1 MRPLGGF
8 VFRRSPSARR
18 RARRRPQQ
26 KIQRQRLR
34 LGKKKRTMS
43 KIAVIAFVTISLVA
57 GAASTPAFAVSS
69 RAVAQGEKETRQ
81 LLRLMDVDQ
90 NGRVSKQEFM
100 QFMEAEFD
108 RLDVDR
114 SGELTVKELS
124 HFRYSPPHPGGTRR

>member
-1 MRPLGGF
+1 
-8 VFRRSPSARR
+8 
-18 RARRRPQQ
+18 
-26 KIQRQRLR
+26 
-34 LGKKKRTMS
+34 MS
-43 KIAVIAFVTISLVA
+43 KIAMIALVTISLVA
-57 GAASTPAFAVSS
+57 GAASTAAFAVSS

-124 HFRYSPPHPGGTRR
+124 HFRYSPAHPGGTRR

>member
-1 MRPLGGF
+1 
-8 VFRRSPSARR
+8 
-18 RARRRPQQ
+18 
-26 KIQRQRLR
+26 
-34 LGKKKRTMS
+34 MS
-43 KIAVIAFVTISLVA
+43 KIAKITLITISLVA
-57 GAASTPAFAVSS
+57 GASSTPAFAAGR
-69 RAVAQGEKETRQ
+69 RALAQGEKETQQ

-124 HFRYSPPHPGGTRR
+124 HFRYSAPHPGGTRR

>member
-1 MRPLGGF
+1 MNRRDRGEDHVQDRKDRF
-8 VFRRSPSARR
+8 SHDIACRRSSVNS
-18 RARRRPQQ
+18 
-26 KIQRQRLR
+26 
-34 LGKKKRTMS
+34 GS
-43 KIAVIAFVTISLVA
+43 
-57 GAASTPAFAVSS
+57 VSR
-69 RAVAQGEKETRQ
+69 RAVAQGEKETQQ

-124 HFRYSPPHPGGTRR
+124 KARFCYSPPHPGGTGSR

>member
-1 MRPLGGF
+1 
-8 VFRRSPSARR
+8 
-18 RARRRPQQ
+18 
-26 KIQRQRLR
+26 
-34 LGKKKRTMS
+34 MS
-43 KIAVIAFVTISLVA
+43 KIAMIALVTISLVA

-124 HFRYSPPHPGGTRR
+124 HFRYSPPHTGGTRR

>member
-1 MRPLGGF
+1 
-8 VFRRSPSARR
+8 
-18 RARRRPQQ
+18 
-26 KIQRQRLR
+26 
-34 LGKKKRTMS
+34 MS
-43 KIAVIAFVTISLVA
+43 KIAMIALVTISLVA
-57 GAASTPAFAVSS
+57 GAASTPAFAVSR

-114 SGELTVKELS
+114 SGELTVKELL
-124 HFRYSPPHPGGTRR
+124 HFRYSPSHPGGTRR